1 MHNISNNSKIDY
13 ESICMQEVI
22 EAIIS
27 KLIWM
32 LIEHNGWIKLRL
44 NSYHN
49 ILNNRFLMQE

>member
-27 KLIWM
+27 KLI
-32 LIEHNGWIKLRL
+32 
-44 NSYHN
+44 
-49 ILNNRFLMQE
+49 

>member
-44 NSYHN
+44 SSL
-49 ILNNRFLMQE
+49 LNKLVNKFLMQE